1 MVTSYLATSASRAA
15 VSLTSSEMALAFLK
29 LPASFLA
36 FSRVLHATVTETL
49 ALERTSTVG
58 VATKPE
64 PRRRAFLPRPSIMES
79 MVGVIRDVV
88 VQLSVLN
95 WLEEAERW
103 KKILMSN
110 KKVLVSRIFYER
122 NQAKQHDVPLL

>member
-1 MVTSYLATSASRAA
+1 
-15 VSLTSSEMALAFLK
+15 
-29 LPASFLA
+29 
-36 FSRVLHATVTETL
+36 
-49 ALERTSTVG
+49 
-58 VATKPE
+58 
-64 PRRRAFLPRPSIMES
+64 MES